1 MFDNTY
7 FYLMIV
13 VLLFAIG
20 DLIGYISK
28 GKLSGMMM
36 VMLMFLMGFLAKIL
50 PDDIIDRA
58 GLTELT
64 SIAAALVLF
73 NMGASINIK
82 QLFREWRTA
91 LMAALSMLF
100 SCIAILCVAP
110 LVGMKTALLACPVI
124 NGAAM
129 ATALMTSAAMERGLT
144 MAAALCAVIYSIQ
157 KFIGAPIAS
166 AMGMRYGRR
175 LILEFRKDP
184 QKNMALLEEKQK
196 WKTDKILFYEKHK
209 ELYTSN
215 VLIAIVCVGAWIS
228 HVLGSYTNISY
239 SIWALLLGSISG
251 IGGYIPSKPLQKGNA
266 YGIIMI
272 AVLGSIIPS
281 LAYVSMKDLITMAW
295 QIVILFVAACMG
307 IFIIGYVLP
316 GWKLVGSR
324 ELAIG
329 IGVEQFLGFPS
340 NVIICREIGERIG
353 ETDEE
358 KMYIEES
365 LSIPYVVAGITVVT
379 VLSVALAGVVIGMI

>member
-1 MFDNTY
+1 M
-7 FYLMIV
+7 
-13 VLLFAIG
+13 
-20 DLIGYISK
+20 
-28 GKLSGMMM
+28 
-36 VMLMFLMGFLAKIL
+36 
-50 PDDIIDRA
+50 
-58 GLTELT
+58 
-64 SIAAALVLF
+64 
-73 NMGASINIK
+73 
-82 QLFREWRTA
+82 
-91 LMAALSMLF
+91 
-100 SCIAILCVAP
+100 
-110 LVGMKTALLACPVI
+110 
-124 NGAAM
+124 
-129 ATALMTSAAMERGLT
+129 
-144 MAAALCAVIYSIQ
+144 
-157 KFIGAPIAS
+157 
-166 AMGMRYGRR
+166 
-175 LILEFRKDP
+175 
-184 QKNMALLEEKQK
+184 
-196 WKTDKILFYEKHK
+196 
-209 ELYTSN
+209 
-215 VLIAIVCVGAWIS
+215 CVGAWIS